1 MGAEP
6 PGKRGV
12 RLSVPVLREVIS
24 RLLRRPRMTMA
35 EIARQ
40 ISRVMRRT
48 EEARIYAWVAEH
60 GRYPP
65 PRGNTG

>member
-1 MGAEP
+1 
-6 PGKRGV
+6 V

-24 RLLRRPRMTMA
+24 RLLRRPQMTLE
-35 EIARQ
+35 EIARE

-65 PRGNTG
+65 PRGDTG